1 MADIVSPAVRSRMM
15 AGIRAKNT
23 KPEMIVRRGLHA
35 MGFRFRLHDR
45 KLPGKPDIVFA
56 KYRAAI
62 LVNGCFW
69 HGHECELFKW
79 PKSREDFWRDK
90 IGRNRANDAK
100 NAATLSAQGW
110 RQLTIWEC
118 AIKRRDTTAV
128 EALFAQCRDWLI
140 DGGGNL
146 AIGTT

>member
-62 LVNGCFW
+62 LVQM
-69 HGHECELFKW
+69 
-79 PKSREDFWRDK
+79 
-90 IGRNRANDAK
+90 
-100 NAATLSAQGW
+100 AQ
-110 RQLTIWEC
+110 
-118 AIKRRDTTAV
+118 KP
-128 EALFAQCRDWLI
+128 
-140 DGGGNL
+140 
-146 AIGTT
+146 